1 MPRTIR
7 YAMAVIIRKSAKD
20 LELMQRSGA
29 VLAQVHDT
37 LAPMV
42 QEGVTTAELDRV
54 AEELIRGAGG
64 SPTFKGYQGFPAS
77 LCTSVNAKV
86 VHGIPD
92 DTPLREGDLLS
103 IDCGVTL
110 RGWVTD
116 SARSYV
122 VGGTGGG
129 EAQRL
134 IDVSYESLE
143 AAITQCEPGN
153 SVGDIGHAVQQIA
166 EAAGFHV
173 IRKLVGH
180 GVGRNMHEDPQVP
193 NYGTPGTGP
202 VLEPGFV
209 FAIEPMIALGT
220 IEIVEDE
227 ADGWSIYTAD
237 GSLAAHVEHTVAITQ
252 DGPLVLTRTLQ

>member
-1 MPRTIR
+1 M
-7 YAMAVIIRKSAKD
+7 IIRKSRKD
-20 LELMQRSGA
+20 IELMQRSGA
-29 VLAQVHDT
+29 VLAEVHDL

-42 QEGVTTAELDRV
+42 QVGVTTRELDSV
-54 AEELIRGAGG
+54 AEAFIRKHGG
-64 SPTFKGYQGFPAS
+64 SPTFKGYQGFPAT
-77 LCTSVNAKV
+77 LCTSVNEKV

-92 DTPLREGDLLS
+92 DVPLAEGDLLS
-103 IDCGVTL
+103 VDCGVTL
-110 RGWVTD
+110 RGWVSD

-143 AAITQCEPGN
+143 AGIEQCHPGN
-153 SVGDIGHAVQQIA
+153 TVGDIGHAVQQVA

-180 GVGRNMHEDPQVP
+180 GVGRNMHEEPQVP

-202 VLEPGFV
+202 VLEVGYV
-209 FAIEPMIALGT
+209 FAIEPMIAIGT
-220 IEIVEDE
+220 VDIVEDPS
-227 ADGWSIYTAD
+227 DGWSIYTKD
-237 GSLAAHVEHTVAITQ
+237 GSLSAHVEHTIAVTE
-252 DGPLVLTRTLQ
+252 DGPLVLTRSV

>member
-1 MPRTIR
+1 M
-7 YAMAVIIRKSAKD
+7 IIRKSRKD
-20 LELMQRSGA
+20 IELMQRSGA
-29 VLAQVHDT
+29 VLAQVHDL

-42 QEGVTTAELDRV
+42 KAGVTTAELDRV
-54 AEELIRGAGG
+54 AEAFIREAGG
-64 SPTFKGYQGFPAS
+64 VPTFKGYQGFPAA
-77 LCTSVNAKV
+77 LCTSVNHKV

-92 DTPLREGDLLS
+92 DVPLAEGDLLS
-103 IDCGVTL
+103 VDCGVTL
-110 RGWVTD
+110 RGWVSD

-134 IDVSYESLE
+134 IDISYESLE
-143 AAITQCEPGN
+143 AGIAACQPGRT
-153 SVGDIGHAVQQIA
+153 VGDVGRAVQEVA

-202 VLEPGFV
+202 VLEPGYV
-209 FAIEPMIALGT
+209 FALEPMIAVGT
-220 IEIVEDE
+220 ADIVEDPT
-227 ADGWSIYTAD
+227 DGWSIYTAV
-237 GSLAAHVEHTVAITQ
+237 GSLAAHVEHTVAITE
-252 DGPLVLTRTLQ
+252 DGPLVLTRSE

>member
-1 MPRTIR
+1 M
-7 YAMAVIIRKSAKD
+7 IIRKSAKD
-20 LELMQRSGA
+20 IELMQRSGA
-29 VLAQVHDT
+29 VLAQVHDL
-37 LAPMV
+37 LAPLV
-42 QEGVTTAELDRV
+42 RPGVTTAELDRI
-54 AEELIRGAGG
+54 AEEFIREHGG
-64 SPTFKGYQGFPAS
+64 SPTFKGYQGFPAT

-92 DTPLREGDLLS
+92 EVLLEEGDLLS

-110 RGWVTD
+110 RGWVSD

-134 IDVSYESLE
+134 IDVSYDALE
-143 AAITQCEPGN
+143 AGIAECQAGRT
-153 SVGDIGHAVQQIA
+153 VGDIGHAVQTVA

-193 NYGTPGTGP
+193 NYGSPGTGP
-202 VLEPGFV
+202 VLEPGYV
-209 FAIEPMIALGT
+209 FALEPMIAIGT
-220 IEIVEDE
+220 HDITEDE
-227 ADGWSIYTAD
+227 QDGWSIYTAD

-252 DGPLVLTRTLQ
+252 DGPLVLTRSV

>member
-1 MPRTIR
+1 
-7 YAMAVIIRKSAKD
+7 
-20 LELMQRSGA
+20 MQRSGA
-29 VLAQVHDT
+29 VLAAVHEL

-42 QEGVTTAELDRV
+42 KVGVTTRELDAA
-54 AEELIRGAGG
+54 AEAYIREQGG
-64 SPTFKGYQGFPAS
+64 SPTFKGYHGFPAT

-92 DTPLREGDLLS
+92 DAPLEEGDLLS

-110 RGWVTD
+110 RGWVSD

-122 VGGTGGG
+122 VGGTGAG

-143 AAITQCEPGN
+143 AGIAACEPGN
-153 SVGDIGHAVQQIA
+153 TIGDIGHAVQRVA
-166 EAAGFHV
+166 EGAGFHV

-180 GVGRNMHEDPQVP
+180 GVGREMHEDPQVP

-202 VLEPGFV
+202 VLEPGYV
-209 FAIEPMIALGT
+209 FAIEPMIAIGT
-220 IEIVEDE
+220 VDIVEDE
-227 ADGWSIYTAD
+227 HDGWSIYTAD
-237 GSLAAHVEHTVAITQ
+237 GSLSAHVEHTIAVTD
-252 DGPLVLTRTLQ
+252 DGPLVLTRSA